1 MSAVIS
7 KASEQDARFIAH
19 HESPGGRAV
28 TRAYRCPAGVITIGH
43 GFTWGSRV
51 FRDFWMASRGHQLRM
66 GDTITQAEADMLL
79 RRLIDEEY
87 GAAVAQKARPR
98 KQHQF
103 GSASSMSF
111 NCGVGALN
119 WRWAQALAAGNIS
132 EAARLLRTTAVT
144 ANGRKLP
151 GLVRRRSEEAR
162 LMEHGLYTV
171 DGPASRPTAVSQT
184 DEEIRQY
191 QDQLRVLGYYAGN
204 IDGIVGRQTDKA
216 VRDFQREHE
225 LVVDGIVGPATR
237 AALIRALD
245 AKRGNQAMSGA
256 GGAGVVGGGGTD
268 LAAQS
273 TEILLNALMWGTVA
287 VVVVGLAFVVLR
299 YRGALT
305 GKRVP
310 T

>member
-1 MSAVIS
+1 MTAVIS

-28 TRAYRCPAGVITIGH
+28 TRAYFCPAGVLTIGH
-43 GFTWGSRV
+43 GFTWGSRI
-51 FRDFWMASRGHQLRM
+51 FREFWMQTRGHKLRI

-98 KQHQF
+98 KQHHF

-111 NCGVGALN
+111 NCGTGALN
-119 WRWAQALAAGNIS
+119 WRWAAALAAGNIA

-184 DEEIRQY
+184 DEEIKQY
-191 QDQLRVLGYYAGN
+191 QAQLKTLGYYDGN
-204 IDGIVGRQTDKA
+204 VDGIVGRLTEQA
-216 VRDFQREHE
+216 VRAFQRDHE

-237 AALIRALD
+237 ATLIRALD

-256 GGAGVVGGGGTD
+256 GGAGAVGGGSTEI
-268 LAAQS
+268 AAQS
-273 TEILLNALMWGTVA
+273 TDMLLNALMWGTAA
-287 VVVVGLAFVVLR
+287 VIVVGIALAFLR
-299 YRGALT
+299 FRGMLT